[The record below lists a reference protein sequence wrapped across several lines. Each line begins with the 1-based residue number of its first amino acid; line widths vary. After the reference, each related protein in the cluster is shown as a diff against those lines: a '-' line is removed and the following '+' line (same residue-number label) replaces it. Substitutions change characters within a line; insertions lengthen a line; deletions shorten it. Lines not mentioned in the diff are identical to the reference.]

1 MQIIFR
7 RMNRIKIFKS
17 NTLRFLEQDVNN
29 FIADKVVKNI
39 SMQVSQNDYIVI
51 ILYEE
56 REWKSIL

>member
-1 MQIIFR
+1 MQIIFK

-56 REWKSIL
+56 RE

>member
-29 FIADKVVKNI
+29 FIVDKVVKNI

-56 REWKSIL
+56 KE

>member
-29 FIADKVVKNI
+29 FIDDKVVKNI

-56 REWKSIL
+56 RE

>member
-17 NTLRFLEQDVNN
+17 NTLKFLEQDINN
-29 FIADKVVKNI
+29 FIVDKVVKNI

-56 REWKSIL
+56 KE

>member
-29 FIADKVVKNI
+29 CIADKVVKNI
-39 SMQVSQNDYIVI
+39 SMQVSQNNYIVI

-56 REWKSIL
+56 RE

>member
-17 NTLRFLEQDVNN
+17 NTIRFLEQDVNH
-29 FIADKVVKNI
+29 FIVDKVVKNI

-56 REWKSIL
+56 KE